1 MKRLLTLLAACI
13 AAYAATA
20 QSRIETFTFRSALLG
35 AEKTCSVYLP
45 AGYDDSGRSYPVLY
59 LLHGASGY
67 HGDWAEKGNM
77 RQIADEA
84 IAAGTALPMIVVMP
98 EASGMTTIIGSAVP
112 GWPYERFFFE
122 EFVPAVERRY
132 RICGDKARRAISGLS
147 MGGGGT
153 AVYALRHPE
162 LFGSACPMS
171 GLLEAYGDPGENA
184 FRRSVAENNPVQ
196 MVRDLSDAEAAAQ
209 RTLVGGLRRRRLPG
223 PGQHPLLRGHAPARH
238 PAAIPDARRRP
249 HVALLADRTARHPRL
264 RFGRLRRIDP
274 VGKPPRKPGQSPRSG
289 SG

>member
-1 MKRLLTLLAACI
+1 M
-13 AAYAATA
+13 
-20 QSRIETFTFRSALLG
+20 
-35 AEKTCSVYLP
+35 
-45 AGYDDSGRSYPVLY
+45 LY

-84 IAAGTALPMIVVMP
+84 IAAGTALLMIVVMP
-98 EASGMTTIIGSAVP
+98 DASGTGENYTGDRMGYFDVP

-196 MVRDLSDAEAAAQ
+196 MVRDLSDAGGRRAAH
-209 RTLVGGLRRRRLPG
+209 RPLVGGLRRRRLPG

>member
-13 AAYAATA
+13 AACAATA

-98 EASGMTTIIGSAVP
+98 DASGTGENYTGDRMGYFDVP

-153 AVYALRHPE
+153 PR
-162 LFGSACPMS
+162 
-171 GLLEAYGDPGENA
+171 PGEISLAHNGTI
-184 FRRSVAENNPVQ
+184 PLW
-196 MVRDLSDAEAAAQ
+196 MAAS
-209 RTLVGGLRRRRLPG
+209 
-223 PGQHPLLRGHAPARH
+223 
-238 PAAIPDARRRP
+238 
-249 HVALLADRTARHPRL
+249 
-264 RFGRLRRIDP
+264 
-274 VGKPPRKPGQSPRSG
+274 GKPPIPSKRLPIVMILILPPVPPCG
-289 SG
+289 SY

>member
-13 AAYAATA
+13 AACAATA

-98 EASGMTTIIGSAVP
+98 DASGEGPKRTGKHMGYFDVP
-112 GWPYERFFFE
+112 GWEYERFFFE
-122 EFVPAVERRY
+122 EFMPAVEKRY
-132 RICGDKARRAISGLS
+132 RIASDKAHRAVAGLS

-162 LFGSACPMS
+162 LFSSACSMS
-171 GLLEAYGDPGENA
+171 GLLDMFPGRRSYDNA
-184 FRRSVAENNPVQ
+184 FQQTVCRERRSNCFC
-196 MVRDLSDAEAAAQ
+196 
-209 RTLVGGLRRRRLPG
+209 
-223 PGQHPLLRGHAPARH
+223 
-238 PAAIPDARRRP
+238 I
-249 HVALLADRTARHPRL
+249 
-264 RFGRLRRIDP
+264 
-274 VGKPPRKPGQSPRSG
+274 
-289 SG
+289 

>member
-13 AAYAATA
+13 AACAATA

-98 EASGMTTIIGSAVP
+98 DASGEGPKRTGRHMGYFDVP
-112 GWPYERFFFE
+112 GWDYERFFFE
-122 EFVPAVERRY
+122 EFMPAVEKRY
-132 RICGDKARRAISGLS
+132 RIASDKAHRAVAGLS

-153 AVYALRHPE
+153 AVYALHHPE
-162 LFGSACPMS
+162 LFGSACSMS
-171 GLLEAYGDPGENA
+171 GLLDMFPGRRSYDNA
-184 FRRSVAENNPVQ
+184 FQQSVADNSPV
-196 MVRDLSDAEAAAQ
+196 A
-209 RTLVGGLRRRRLPG
+209 
-223 PGQHPLLRGHAPARH
+223 LLRGMTAEQLDGVRSVRWWVDCGDDDFLWKCNVDFYTLMRERGIPLQYRMRDGGHTWRYWQTVL
-238 PAAIPDARRRP
+238 PDALTF
-249 HVALLADRTARHPRL
+249 VSNG
-264 RFGRLRRIDP
+264 FG
-274 VGKPPRKPGQSPRSG
+274 K
-289 SG
+289 